1 VDETIDWLRNRS
13 QHQGRIQ
20 HHERVPG
27 REATLADLDI
37 DYRIDMALGQRD
49 IDQLYQHQATAIEI
63 VRNEQNVV
71 LATPTASGKS
81 LAYTIPAFERAL
93 AQGGRTLYI
102 APQRA
107 LINDQEETL
116 AALADDLGL
125 GAQVAVEQYTGQLTR
140 DEKRAVRERQPHVV
154 LATPDTLHYALLP
167 WASRLWEWFFSQLDT
182 VVIDEVHEYRGIFG
196 SHVSLVLRR
205 LNRVCERF
213 DVAPTVI
220 CCSATIGNPAEHAG
234 AVTGRPTDSF
244 TVVSED
250 TSATGPTNWLFWNPP
265 RKTDTDDDQANQP
278 DEAATAAAVQAQ
290 SDVTSEADS
299 SPAGTAPT
307 PESAVSPDADD
318 ETEIGG
324 ERRSPHAETVGLFC
338 DLVMRGYQT
347 LVFTRSRQGAERYAD
362 WCADRLR
369 ARSEHDLADAITAYQ
384 AALKQD
390 RREEIEEGLHDG
402 SIRGVWSTSALELGV
417 DVGGLDVVLLDGYP
431 GTRMST
437 HQRAGRAGRG
447 EEASLVTLVG
457 GNDQLDQYLMTNPD
471 SFFDGDPEHAVV
483 NPANDQLMPEH
494 VCSAATEAWLKP
506 DDNRH
511 FGESFPEIVADF
523 EDTGDLD
530 RRDTHAGIRWF
541 YDGDDSPQHE
551 MSLRTI
557 DDREVRLVDRLQNTT
572 IARLP
577 FADALRDAHPEA
589 IYHHQGTTYEVANL
603 DLDRGQALL
612 ESTQTNHY
620 TRALR
625 DKQITVERDLD
636 EFSLDIHPDVTVRF
650 AEVTLREQIDSYL
663 RYEGTEDDGTEIL
676 LEEPLPE
683 TTLRTRALYFTIP
696 SAVERAIR
704 VQGTEEDGFAG
715 AIHAVEHGMIS
726 LFPLEM
732 LCDRRD
738 IGGLSTPL
746 HPHTQQ
752 SAIFIYDGYPG
763 GVGLARGGYE
773 RVEDL
778 LQETRQLLADCP
790 CESGCPA
797 CIQSPHCGN
806 ANDPLSKSLALS
818 LLDHLLDD
826 TDHDADS
833 RAPNVGVRNEPC
845 EGVETAENTQNESTA
860 SELAAPKDGV
870 ANSSQTET
878 EALAHGATHETETDH
893 DTAATDRVQRAIAEQ
908 IAVQTDV
915 ATETIESALDTL
927 DGYDV
932 RPEMAKP
939 SLLERYGRDGPTIYD
954 ISGIGRVRGHFLF
967 EAGYDTPEAIADAS
981 LDDLTTV
988 PYLGDQTA
996 PEVHDAAREYVET
1009 QEDTESKTG
1018 PRRS

>member
-1 VDETIDWLRNRS
+1 VDETITWLRNRS

-20 HHERVPG
+20 HHERIPG
-27 REATLADLDI
+27 REATLTDLDL
-37 DYRIDMALGQRD
+37 DYRIEMALARRD
-49 IDQLYQHQATAIEI
+49 IDQLYHHQASAIEA
-63 VRNEQNVV
+63 VRTDQNVV

-81 LAYTIPAFERAL
+81 LAYTIPAFERAIDH
-93 AQGGRTLYI
+93 GGRTLYI

-116 AALADDLGL
+116 SALAGDLGL
-125 GAQVAVEQYTGQLTR
+125 GAQVGVEQYTGQLTQ
-140 DEKRAVRERQPHVV
+140 DEKRAVRDRQPHTV
-154 LATPDTLHYALLP
+154 LTTPDTLHYALLP
-167 WASRLWEWFFSQLDT
+167 WAGRLWEWFFRQLDT

-205 LNRVCERF
+205 LNRVCERY
-213 DVAPTVI
+213 DTDPNVI

-234 AVTGRPTDSF
+234 AVTGRPADSF
-244 TVVSED
+244 TVVDED

-265 RKTDTDDDQANQP
+265 RKSDSNNEQTSQP
-278 DEAATAAAVQAQ
+278 DEIINTAPADAQ
-290 SDVTSEADS
+290 SDVRAETDGS
-299 SPAGTAPT
+299 SAKIEPTA
-307 PESAVSPDADD
+307 ESAVSADSGED
-318 ETEIGG
+318 IETGG
-324 ERRSPHAETVGLFC
+324 ARRSPHAETVGLFC

-369 ARSEHDLADAITAYQ
+369 ARNEHDLADATTAYQ

-402 SIRGVWSTSALELGV
+402 SIRGVWSTNALELGV

-447 EEASLVTLVG
+447 DEASLVTLVG
-457 GNDQLDQYLMTNPD
+457 GNDQLDQYLMANPG

-483 NPANDQLMPEH
+483 NPANDQLMPGH

-506 DDNRH
+506 GDDRH
-511 FGESFPEIVADF
+511 FGESFPGVVSELDDEAK
-523 EDTGDLD
+523 LD

-551 MSLRTI
+551 MSLRAI
-557 DDREVRLVDRLQNTT
+557 DDREVRLVDRLQSTT

-589 IYHHQGTTYEVANL
+589 IYHHQGTTYEVA
-603 DLDRGQALL
+603 DLDPDRGRALL

-625 DKQITVERDLD
+625 DKQITVEQDLD
-636 EFSLDIHPDVTVRF
+636 EFSLDCCPAVTVRF

-663 RYEGTEDDGTEIL
+663 RFDGTEDEGTKVL
-676 LEEPLPE
+676 LDDPLPE
-683 TTLRTRALYFTIP
+683 TTLRTRALYFTVP
-696 SAVERAIR
+696 PAVEQRIRAQSR
-704 VQGTEEDGFAG
+704 EEDGFAG
-715 AIHAVEHGMIS
+715 AIHAVEHAMIS
-726 LFPLEM
+726 LFPLEL

-746 HPHTQQ
+746 HTHTGQ
-752 SAIFIYDGYPG
+752 STIFIYDGYPG
-763 GVGLARGGYE
+763 GVGLSRGGYE

-778 LQETRQLLADCP
+778 LRETRQLLADCP

-806 ANDPLSKSLALS
+806 ANDPLSKALALS

-833 RAPNVGVRNEPC
+833 RTSNASARTGSC
-845 EGVETAENTQNESTA
+845 EDVETTENTEDGSAMSESASHRDGIEDPDLSENEVS
-860 SELAAPKDGV
+860 
-870 ANSSQTET
+870 
-878 EALAHGATHETETDH
+878 AHGAKDARDGEH
-893 DTAATDRVQRAIAEQ
+893 DTAETDRVRSAIAEQ
-908 IAVQTDV
+908 IAVETDV
-915 ATETIESALDTL
+915 APETIDSALDTL
-927 DGYDV
+927 EGCDV
-932 RPEMAKP
+932 SSDQAKP
-939 SLLERYGRDGPTIYD
+939 SLVERYGSNGPTIYV
-954 ISGIGRVRGHFLF
+954 INGIGHVRGHYLLR
-967 EAGYDTPEAIADAS
+967 AGYDTPEAVAGAS
-981 LDDLTTV
+981 LEDLTTI
-988 PYLGDQTA
+988 PYLGERTA
-996 PEVHDAAREYVET
+996 PEVRDAAREYIET
-1009 QEDTESKTG
+1009 RENTTSG
-1018 PRRS
+1018 PGSRRP

>member
-1 VDETIDWLRNRS
+1 VDETINWLQNRP
-13 QHQGRIQ
+13 QHRGRIQ
-20 HHERVPG
+20 HHEHISG
-27 REATLADLDI
+27 REATLTDLDL
-37 DYRIDMALGQRD
+37 DYRIEMALGRRD
-49 IDQLYQHQATAIEI
+49 IDHLYQHQASAIET
-63 VRNEQNVV
+63 VRTDQNVV

-93 AQGGRTLYI
+93 DQGGRTLYI

-116 AALADDLGL
+116 SALADDLGL
-125 GAQVAVEQYTGQLTR
+125 GVQVAVEQYTGQLTR
-140 DEKRAVRERQPHVV
+140 DEKRAVRDSQPHVV
-154 LATPDTLHYALLP
+154 LTTPDTLHYALLP
-167 WASRLWEWFFSQLDT
+167 WASRLWGWFFRQLDT
-182 VVIDEVHEYRGIFG
+182 VVIDEVHEYRGVFG

-213 DVAPTVI
+213 DTDPDVI

-244 TVVSED
+244 TVVDED

-265 RKTDTDDDQANQP
+265 RKTDDDDGDSQANQP
-278 DEAATAAAVQAQ
+278 DEGTDATAVQAQ
-290 SDVTSEADS
+290 SDVTSEDDGS
-299 SPAGTAPT
+299 SPNPEPST
-307 PESAVSPDADD
+307 ESAVSADSNED
-318 ETEIGG
+318 IETGG

-369 ARSEHDLADAITAYQ
+369 ARNEHDLADAITAYQ
-384 AALKQD
+384 AALKQG
-390 RREEIEEGLHDG
+390 RREVIEEGLHDG

-457 GNDQLDQYLMTNPD
+457 GNDQLDQYLMANPET
-471 SFFDGDPEHAVV
+471 FFDGNPEHAVV

-494 VCSAATEAWLKP
+494 ICGAATEAWLKP
-506 DDNRH
+506 DDDRH
-511 FGESFPEIVADF
+511 FGESFPEIVTDL
-523 EDTGDLD
+523 EDVGNLD

-577 FADALRDAHPEA
+577 FEDALRDAHPEA
-589 IYHHQGTTYEVANL
+589 IYHHQGTTYEVTNL
-603 DLDRGQALL
+603 DLDRGRALL
-612 ESTQTNHY
+612 ESTRTNHY

-625 DKQITVERDLD
+625 DKQITIERDLD
-636 EFSLDIHPDVTVRF
+636 EFSLDTHPDVTVRF
-650 AEVTLREQIDSYL
+650 ADVTLREQIDSYL
-663 RYEGTEDDGTEIL
+663 RFEGKNDDGSKVFL
-676 LEEPLPE
+676 DDPLPE
-683 TTLRTRALYFTIP
+683 TTLRTRALYFTVP
-696 SAVERAIR
+696 PAVERAIR
-704 VQGTEEDGFAG
+704 VQSTEEDGFAG

-726 LFPLEM
+726 LFPLEL

-746 HPHTQQ
+746 HSQTGQ
-752 SAIFIYDGYPG
+752 STIFIYDGYPG

-773 RVEDL
+773 RVENL
-778 LQETRQLLADCP
+778 LRETRELLADCP

-818 LLDHLLDD
+818 LLDHLLGDA
-826 TDHDADS
+826 DHDADS
-833 RAPNVGVRNEPC
+833 AVSNVTVRDGPC
-845 EGVETAENTQNESTA
+845 EAAEANEDATDGPA
-860 SELAAPKDGV
+860 TSESMDSRDSIEGP
-870 ANSSQTET
+870 SQPET
-878 EALAHGATHETETDH
+878 EAPTRGTKSGTDSEH
-893 DTAATDRVQRAIAEQ
+893 DTAEANRGRNAIVEQ
-908 IAVQTDV
+908 IAAQIDV
-915 ATETIESALDTL
+915 AAGRIESALDTL
-927 DGYDV
+927 AGYDV
-932 RPEMAKP
+932 SPEMAKL
-939 SLLERYGRDGPTIYD
+939 SLLEQYGTEGPTIYD
-954 ISGIGRVRGHFLF
+954 ISGVGRVRGHFLF
-967 EAGYDTPEAIADAS
+967 EAGYDTPESVAS
-981 LDDLTTV
+981 ASVDDLTTV
-988 PYLGDQTA
+988 PYLGDRTA
-996 PEVHDAAREYVET
+996 HKVRDAAQEHINPQKET
-1009 QEDTESKTG
+1009 KS
-1018 PRRS
+1018 